1 MLLANLALNT
11 NNATSPSPTVIARK
25 ITLSGQVQ
33 GVGFRPFIYR
43 LANDLNLNGWVK
55 NCMGTVDIHIQ
66 GSAENVQKFTDN
78 IFSKHPPLAKPHLEK
93 NNATNTAVVNNF
105 SILESQND
113 GESYISVPSDLFLCG
128 DCLNELNDPN
138 NRRFEYPFINCTQ
151 CGPRYTLIQK
161 LPYDRI
167 NTTMEKFTLCPAC
180 RAEYTDTSNRRFH
193 AEPIACSECG
203 PSLSYKDANVEYI
216 NDNSKS
222 LEQAIIALQHNKTI
236 AIKGIGGYHLICDAT
251 NSDAVLKLRNNKA
264 RPEKPLAIMFP
275 APVNNPFVIADKY
288 VKLSEQDKSFL
299 LQASR
304 PILLVEKKSSSKLS
318 TNIAPIL
325 NEVGVMLPYSPLHHL
340 LLNKCNRP
348 LVVTSANI
356 SGEPVFISN
365 DDVEAKLAHVA
376 DGFLHHNR
384 RIERPADD
392 PVYRTI
398 ANKPRP
404 IRMGRGNTP
413 LEFTLPFELKLPVLA
428 VGAQMKNTVTLAWKN
443 RAIMSPYIGEMDSPR
458 SLQIFEKTI
467 SDLQSLYA
475 VKAEH
480 IICDAHS
487 RYTTSRWAKKQNLPL
502 HNVFHH
508 HAHASAAYYEC
519 NTSEN
524 IIAFTWDGTGYGK
537 DETLWGGEALHGK
550 PGNWHRA
557 ASMRAFYLPGGD
569 KAGRQPWR
577 STAALCWEMGID
589 FNHSD
594 LTDSSIDL
602 PLLKQAWEKRINT
615 PQTSS
620 IGRLFDAAAALCNV
634 CSVSSYEGQGPMEF
648 EALANKL
655 NMHIDLPL
663 KKINDCYIAD
673 WEPLIHE
680 LLRTDLSIQ
689 ERSCLFHNSLAF
701 TLLQQAKA
709 IRNDHASNI
718 VTLSGGV
725 FQNKVL
731 TEAAINLLEAE
742 GFSVYLAQQIP
753 LNDSGI
759 SFGQIIEFA
768 VNQR

>member
-1 MLLANLALNT
+1 MLLASLALIKK
-11 NNATSPSPTVIARK
+11 NATLPMIVARN

-33 GVGFRPFIYR
+33 GVGFRPFIYH
-43 LANDLNLNGWVK
+43 LANELNLKGWVK

-66 GSAENVQKFTDN
+66 GSAENLQKFTDD
-78 IFSKHPPLAKPHLEK
+78 IFSKHPPIAKPRLEK
-93 NNATNTAVVNNF
+93 NNATSIVVINDF
-105 SILESQND
+105 SILESQTD
-113 GESYISVPSDLFLCG
+113 GESYINVPSDLFLCD

-138 NRRFEYPFINCTQ
+138 DRRFEYPFINCTQ
-151 CGPRYTLIQK
+151 CGPRYTLIRR

-167 NTTMEKFTLCPAC
+167 NTTMEKFDLCPSC
-180 RAEYTDTSNRRFH
+180 HAEYIDPSNRRFH
-193 AEPIACSECG
+193 AEPIACSDCG
-203 PSLSYKDANVEYI
+203 PSLSYKDENIEYI

-222 LEQAIIALQHNKTI
+222 LEQAIIALQQNKTL
-236 AIKGIGGYHLICDAT
+236 AIKGIGGYHLMCDAT

-264 RPEKPLAIMFP
+264 RLDKPLAIMFP
-275 APVNNPFVIADKY
+275 APSNNPFEIADKY
-288 VKLSEQDKSFL
+288 VSLNAKDKLFL

-318 TNIAPIL
+318 NKIAPAL

-340 LLNKCNRP
+340 LLNKFNRP
-348 LVVTSANI
+348 LVATSANI

-365 DDVEAKLAHVA
+365 EDIENKLAHVA

-384 RIERPADD
+384 IIERPADD
-392 PVYRTI
+392 SVYRTI

-404 IRMGRGNTP
+404 IRIGRGNTP
-413 LEFTLPFELKLPVLA
+413 LEVTLPFELEQPVLA

-443 RAIMSPYIGEMDSPR
+443 RAIISPYIGEMNSPR

-487 RYTTSRWAKKQNLPL
+487 GYTTSRWAKKQNLPL

-537 DETLWGGEALHGK
+537 DETLWGGEVLYGN
-550 PGNWHRA
+550 PGNWVRA
-557 ASMRAFYLPGGD
+557 ASMRPFYLPGGD

-577 STAALCWEMGID
+577 SAAALCWEIGIE
-589 FNHSD
+589 FNHSA
-594 LTDSSIDL
+594 LTDSSINL
-602 PLLKQAWEKRINT
+602 PLLKQAWQKRINT

-634 CSVSSYEGQGPMEF
+634 CSVASYEGQGPMEF
-648 EALANKL
+648 EALANKIS
-655 NMHIDLPL
+655 MHIDFPL

-680 LLRTDLSIQ
+680 LLQTESSIQ

-709 IRNDHASNI
+709 IRNDHGSNV

-731 TEAAINLLEAE
+731 TEAAITLLEAE
-742 GFSVYLAQQIP
+742 GFSVYLAGQIP

-768 VNQR
+768 FNQR